1 MQRWEYLTEILYA
14 DVENK
19 GFAESFRNAELRMKN
34 PPRYAVQTTIPRLN
48 YLGEEGWELV
58 HMEPIPGVGTKG
70 DIHFPGAAYVY
81 SNSYFCVFKRSPG

>member
-1 MQRWEYLTEILYA
+1 MQRWEYLTEILHA
-14 DVENK
+14 NIENT
-19 GFAESFRNAELRMKN
+19 GFAESLRKAELRMEN
-34 PPRYAVQTTIPRLN
+34 PPKYAVQSTIPRLN
-48 YLGEEGWELV
+48 YLGEKGWELV